1 MRIAKRF
8 VVPVVA
14 AGLAMSA
21 WSGTAAQSPAAP
33 AACDLTGTKPV
44 SLQLQWVT
52 QAQFA
57 GYFAA
62 KDNCFYAKHG
72 LDVTFIEAD
81 PSGTPPQVV
90 GSDPSGPEFTI
101 AWVPE
106 GPRAAR
112 QGPVGPGRHRPGLP
126 ALGHPV
132 ARLEGQRHHLSART
146 SRARSSASGRSAT
159 STRSPPPSTAAGH
172 DRGRLRQGRASTS
185 P

>member
-62 KDNCFYAKHG
+62 KDNCLFAKHG
-72 LDVTFIEAD
+72 LDVTLLEAD
-81 PSGTPPQVV
+81 PTATGHRV
-90 GSDPSGPEFTI
+90 
-101 AWVPE
+101 
-106 GPRAAR
+106 GPR
-112 QGPVGPGRHRPGLP
+112 RP
-126 ALGHPV
+126 
-132 ARLEGQRHHLSART
+132 
-146 SRARSSASGRSAT
+146 
-159 STRSPPPSTAAGH
+159 
-172 DRGRLRQGRASTS
+172 
-185 P
+185 